1 MRLPEP
7 LEKPRAARK
16 SRPAPPQAAGR
27 VPTCPRPPSWPVEGF
42 GALPSPIFIK
52 QSNSLL
58 MRAAVFVPRSVCADT
73 ASEAFPTGSERR
85 DLRNRRTG
93 ANDVY
98 SQTSRSPVPS
108 RLPSADA
115 VITRD
120 KALHCSATQAG
131 RPQGRPVPPGRP
143 RGQPSGGRCA
153 VRGRLTP
160 EAPDRGGR
168 QGAETPA
175 QGPGALASLSV
186 DGRHRAGTRGPL
198 PAVGRRISGRWWLSF
213 LCFARAQQE
222 ASDG

>member
-1 MRLPEP
+1 M
-7 LEKPRAARK
+7 
-16 SRPAPPQAAGR
+16 
-27 VPTCPRPPSWPVEGF
+27 EGF

-108 RLPSADA
+108 RLPGADA

-131 RPQGRPVPPGRP
+131 RPQGRPRPPGASTRAALGRQMRGAGSADPGGP
-143 RGQPSGGRCA
+143 RS
-153 VRGRLTP
+153 
-160 EAPDRGGR
+160 GGR

>member
-1 MRLPEP
+1 MPFPSLPRGEKTRLPEP
-7 LEKPRAARK
+7 LEKPGAARK

-27 VPTCPRPPSWPVEGF
+27 VPACPRPPSWPVEGF

-85 DLRNRRTG
+85 DLHNRRTG

-108 RLPSADA
+108 RLPGADA

-131 RPQGRPVPPGRP
+131 RPQGRPRPPGASTRAALGWQMRGAGSADPGGPRSGWQAGSRDPRTRP
-143 RGQPSGGRCA
+143 RGPGF
-153 VRGRLTP
+153 P
-160 EAPDRGGR
+160 E
-168 QGAETPA
+168 
-175 QGPGALASLSV
+175 
-186 DGRHRAGTRGPL
+186 
-198 PAVGRRISGRWWLSF
+198 
-213 LCFARAQQE
+213 C
-222 ASDG
+222 